1 MNERELLV
9 DCLRRL
15 NRTGVTYYLTGSM
28 ASNYW
33 GISVTLFGEPAWIP
47 SRSQSFASRSQ
58 S

>member
-47 SRSQSFASRSQ
+47 SRSQS
-58 S
+58 